1 MNILVFS
8 DSHGHGDRIEDVIS
22 RQIAPP
28 DAIFF
33 LGDGLRDLAWINTRG
48 TPLYSVRGN
57 CDFYSSD
64 TTEDEILINIGGTR
78 IFAAHGHRY
87 SVKSGHLAMAALAAS
102 KGADVMLFGHTHE
115 PVCECI
121 DVGETVC
128 GVTLQKK
135 LHILNPGSIGNYGNA
150 TFATVTVRNGVVLTG
165 IGEF

>member
-57 CDFYSSD
+57 CDFYSTFKGISALKTD
-64 TTEDEILINIGGTR
+64 SITLAGFKITFT
-78 IFAAHGHRY
+78 HGDLY
-87 SVKSGHLAMAALAAS
+87 DVKYTAEKLSALAERTGS
-102 KGADVMLFGHTHE
+102 DIVLFGHTHIPYE
-115 PVCECI
+115 KYFS
-121 DVGETVC
+121 DGEKPYY
-128 GVTLQKK
+128 LF
-135 LHILNPGSIGNYGNA
+135 NPGSIGTGSHSYGVMMLDKA
-150 TFATVTVRNGVVLTG
+150 PLLSH
-165 IGEF
+165 GEF